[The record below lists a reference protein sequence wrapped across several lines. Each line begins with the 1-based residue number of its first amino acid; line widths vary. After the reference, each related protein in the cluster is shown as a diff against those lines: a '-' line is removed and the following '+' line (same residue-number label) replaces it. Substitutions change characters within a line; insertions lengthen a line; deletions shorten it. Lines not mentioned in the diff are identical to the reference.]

1 MRLEEEKQT
10 TTHHDGLGFLVFA
23 GCRRP
28 GQAERGLELSLHLC
42 TDHHTSQERVHITVT
57 TTQQSDQLY
66 NKHQRTHNIH
76 HHHRPRTAT
85 PYVWMNGWWRGGRR
99 GPPPARTCGR
109 YSPSRKYING
119 LFTLL
124 IRTAY
129 RPAAAAAPLA
139 GHRSFIHPLSLAPLE
154 APRRRTACLLLPS
167 IITDNLQFTNNNKSQ

>member
-1 MRLEEEKQT
+1 MRLEEEKQA

-42 TDHHTSQERVHITVT
+42 TDHHTSHERVHITVT

-66 NKHQRTHNIH
+66 NKQTSAHAQHPPPPPAAH
-76 HHHRPRTAT
+76 S
-85 PYVWMNGWWRGGRR
+85 YSVCMNERAGG
-99 GPPPARTCGR
+99 GGAGGGAPPPARTCGR

-129 RPAAAAAPLA
+129 RPAAAAAAPLA

-154 APRRRTACLLLPS
+154 APRRRTAC
-167 IITDNLQFTNNNKSQ
+167 